1 MAKNVQLKVDEPCS
15 ADWGRMR
22 AEDQGRFCGSCQKTV
37 VDFTL
42 MTDQQV
48 LDWLARPKDFTSKD
62 ATPGA
67 PTCGRFTP
75 DQLNRELVSARQPNR
90 LKLWQWLLAGL
101 LLSTEAQAQTKPA
114 NPPIVQRDTTGLGEL
129 IMGKMAALP
138 HPLTLPDTLR
148 GRLVDMATGQPAAY
162 ATITTSARHRVAADA
177 EGRFA
182 IPSSS
187 IAGKHLNISCIGY
200 NPIVLDIEKTWKNNK
215 EQVIA
220 IPMTETVMGDMV
232 VLVGT
237 YKPVKKQESLFTDTL
252 NTLKDTL
259 AFTGLT
265 KKALTVYPNP
275 VVGGTSVALSLR
287 LDEQGT
293 YTAQLFNTAGVLEET
308 MEVAA
313 DQRSKTVLMT
323 IPPTAVP
330 GTYFIRLSNP
340 ALRKPYTQAL
350 VVL

>member
-1 MAKNVQLKVDEPCS
+1 
-15 ADWGRMR
+15 
-22 AEDQGRFCGSCQKTV
+22 
-37 VDFTL
+37 
-42 MTDQQV
+42 
-48 LDWLARPKDFTSKD
+48 
-62 ATPGA
+62 
-67 PTCGRFTP
+67 
-75 DQLNRELVSARQPNR
+75 
-90 LKLWQWLLAGL
+90 
-101 LLSTEAQAQTKPA
+101 
-114 NPPIVQRDTTGLGEL
+114 
-129 IMGKMAALP
+129 
-138 HPLTLPDTLR
+138 
-148 GRLVDMATGQPAAY
+148 
-162 ATITTSARHRVAADA
+162 
-177 EGRFA
+177 
-182 IPSSS
+182 
-187 IAGKHLNISCIGY
+187 
-200 NPIVLDIEKTWKNNK
+200 
-215 EQVIA
+215 
-220 IPMTETVMGDMV
+220 MTETVMGDMV